1 MVIPGLAET
10 IISSGTTV
18 SSSAVTFPVTVESGG
33 TLSVDQSNVGT
44 TSDRLTISGTGNGQ
58 TTSGVPLGAIY
69 STSYP
74 NMNLG
79 IFAATH
85 IDGSASVLGTQRL
98 RFQGEVTG
106 GILYTY
112 ASAGENPEVHA
123 GYASAFAIDQLV
135 VELGNFTFHGSNGTN
150 NNTSQDHIFYD
161 GILVKNG
168 GNLRLWHQNQL
179 NLYADDAKTTLATI
193 TFENGARFLSQGDIP
208 NSFAGNLV
216 VAANATGYINFI
228 RQLTMTAGT
237 ISGAFQKEG
246 TAELTLGKDV
256 SWVGSLTIT
265 NGTVRF
271 QSGSTFSGT
280 IQTRTT
286 ETTAGILALEQG
298 SSVTLTENS
307 TIYRMGAFSGEMIV
321 SAGKTLTLSNVT
333 TTNADNPGT
342 LTLQNNSRL
351 SLPANSTTALNADIV
366 LAGNA
371 TLLPGKASQLTTDD
385 VTGNYTLT
393 VTNDGNPAK
402 SWSVGDV
409 NLEKLQMVNS
419 IAVTADSVA
428 ASVVFYNSHWLTIRE
443 NGSLLLGSDGI
454 QKVGTNVA
462 GICNVVLSNGTMV
475 GLKSGVTTATV
486 QNMDNKGTT
495 DAIFTQLRGATTFDL
510 NDGETLFWKSQIS
523 GSGSLTKTGAGTLSL
538 SGRQNSLSQMTLS
551 EGRTVLAGDYTL
563 TNGLTLA
570 ESAILEA
577 DGVVD
582 VTGNFAVNGRL
593 EMTLN
598 VDGGDLWNVDG
609 DVSFGENSS
618 LFVDLAGEVSNGG
631 FYPFLET
638 DGAITD
644 WENLSVVFSQ
654 QAAYYLLPEIYALNG
669 SLGFRVD
676 SAAVPEPSTGVLFLL
691 FVAAGGWYFRSRR
704 G

>member
-1 MVIPGLAET
+1 
-10 IISSGTTV
+10 
-18 SSSAVTFPVTVESGG
+18 
-33 TLSVDQSNVGT
+33 
-44 TSDRLTISGTGNGQ
+44 
-58 TTSGVPLGAIY
+58 
-69 STSYP
+69 
-74 NMNLG
+74 
-79 IFAATH
+79 
-85 IDGSASVLGTQRL
+85 
-98 RFQGEVTG
+98 
-106 GILYTY
+106 
-112 ASAGENPEVHA
+112 
-123 GYASAFAIDQLV
+123 LV
-135 VELGNFTFHGSNGTN
+135 M
-150 NNTSQDHIFYD
+150 
-161 GILVKNG
+161 
-168 GNLRLWHQNQL
+168 
-179 NLYADDAKTTLATI
+179 
-193 TFENGARFLSQGDIP
+193 
-208 NSFAGNLV
+208 
-216 VAANATGYINFI
+216 AANATGYINFI

-286 ETTAGILALEQG
+286 ETTAGVLALEQG

-307 TIYRMGAFSGEMIV
+307 TIYRMGAFSGAMTV
-321 SAGKTLTLSNVT
+321 AAGKTVTLSGVS
-333 TTNADNPGT
+333 TTNTADPGT
-342 LTLQNNSRL
+342 LTLQSGSIL
-351 SLPANSTTALNADIV
+351 ALPKSTTTILNANLV
-366 LAGNA
+366 LTGDA
-371 TLLPGKASQLTTDD
+371 TFLPGQASRFTTGN
-385 VTGNYTLT
+385 VTGNYTLKI
-393 VTNDGNPAK
+393 TNDNNPAT

-428 ASVVFYNSHWLTIRE
+428 ASVVFYNSHSLTIRE
-443 NGSLLLGSDGI
+443 NGSLLLGSDGL
-454 QKVGTNVA
+454 QKAGTNVA
-462 GICNVVLSNGTMV
+462 GTCNVILGNGTTV
-475 GLKSGVTTATV
+475 GLKSGVSTATV
-486 QNMDNKGTT
+486 QNMDNRGTT

-510 NDGETLFWKSQIS
+510 NDGETLFWKSRIS
-523 GSGSLTKTGAGTLSL
+523 GSGSLTKTGTGTLSL
-538 SGRQNSLSQMTLS
+538 SGSQNSLSQMTLS

-582 VTGNFAVNGRL
+582 MTGNFAVDGRL

-598 VDGGDLWNVDG
+598 ADGGDLWNVDG
-609 DVSFGENSS
+609 DVSFGDDSS
-618 LFVDLAGEVSNGG
+618 LFIDLAGEVFSGG

-638 DGAITD
+638 DGAITG
-644 WENLSVVFSQ
+644 WENLSVDFSQ
-654 QAAYYLLPEIYALNG
+654 QAAYYLLPEIYAVNG